1 MKLHIS
7 RILALLLAF
16 SIAGF
21 TDLAQAQQTTTPAQQ
36 NTTPQ
41 NNAQPQQNNA
51 QQTTPPADT
60 APTAAQDQST
70 TTAPAQDNAQTT
82 TPAQDQNATK
92 PATDA
97 TQKPENN
104 ASDPNYVPPAKDV
117 LPNAPSTDSQAA
129 QDQSSQNQKSTQQP
143 LGTAAAKEAN
153 TVGGAASK
161 PAGTALA
168 GVKQK
173 QSRGLLIKVGAVLAA
188 GAALG
193 AVYAMSRGTSPTPPG
208 AIR

>member
-1 MKLHIS
+1 MKSHIS
-7 RILALLLAF
+7 RFLAVLLAF

-21 TDLAQAQQTTTPAQQ
+21 SDLAQAQQSTTPAAQNTGQQ
-36 NTTPQ
+36 NTQ
-41 NNAQPQQNNA
+41 
-51 QQTTPPADT
+51 QQTTPAANT
-60 APTAAQDQST
+60 ATPAQDQST
-70 TTAPAQDNAQTT
+70 TTTA
-82 TPAQDQNATK
+82 PAQDQNTTPPSQDKTTAPAQDQTAK
-92 PATDA
+92 PAPDA
-97 TQKPENN
+97 TQKGENN
-104 ASDPNYVPPAKDV
+104 ASDPNYVPPATDV
-117 LPNAPSTDSQAA
+117 LPSAPSSTQDAA
-129 QDQSSQNQKSTQQP
+129 TQNQNPQNKAQQP

-193 AVYAMSRGTSPTPPG
+193 TVYAMSRGTSPTPPG
-208 AIR
+208 AVR